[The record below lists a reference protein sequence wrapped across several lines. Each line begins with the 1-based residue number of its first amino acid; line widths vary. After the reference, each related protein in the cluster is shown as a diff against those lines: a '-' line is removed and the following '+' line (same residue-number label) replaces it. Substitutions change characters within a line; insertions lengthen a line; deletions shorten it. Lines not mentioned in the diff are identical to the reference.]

1 MNILDLK
8 PRISQAV
15 YVYEL
20 PVRLWH
26 WTMAACIFTLFVT
39 GYYIENPSYF
49 SNMARIVQIHYTAG
63 LILCIAMACRL
74 IWAFFGNVVSRQIF
88 IVKIWK
94 KSWWRGLWENL
105 KWYAFCTTKPD
116 VRLGHNPLAQAAM
129 FCIIQV
135 IFFMCFSGLGIYQA
149 KMYSPPIIDK
159 FHFMEDFI
167 YILGGNGLDLVVLH
181 RLGMI
186 LIVAFVM
193 IHLYMVIRES
203 IMGRTTM
210 IYTMVTGNRLV
221 MDKPAMTRWMVR
233 DAVKANLNAG
243 LKPTSAAVQKLID
256 NSLEKFT
263 LHSSKMSLNDCGEQ
277 SAERNG

>member
-1 MNILDLK
+1 MTILDLK
-8 PRISQAV
+8 PGIAQAV

-26 WTMAACIFTLFVT
+26 WTMAACIFTLFVS
-39 GYYIENPSYF
+39 GYFIEHPSYA
-49 SNMARIVQIHYTAG
+49 SNMALIVKTHYSAG

-74 IWAFFGNVVSRQIF
+74 LWAFFGNVVSRQIF
-88 IVKIWK
+88 IVKIWQ
-94 KSWWRGLWENL
+94 KSWWQGLWDNL
-105 KWYAFCTTKPD
+105 KWYAFRTTKPD
-116 VRLGHNPLAQAAM
+116 VRLGHNPLAQVAM
-129 FCIIQV
+129 FCIILV

-149 KMYSPPIIDK
+149 KMYSGPIINK

-167 YILGGNGLDLVVLH
+167 YAMGGNGLDLVVLH

-233 DAVKANLNAG
+233 DAEKVNLKAG
-243 LKPTSAAVQKLID
+243 VKPTSSAVQKLID
-256 NSLEKFT
+256 NSLKAFALQSPDMPQNSPREK
-263 LHSSKMSLNDCGEQ
+263 G
-277 SAERNG
+277 AG